1 MVEQFTVSPNLPV
14 SDIVAAFGEK
24 LEFSKALAMLTSFET
39 GGSAKYFLVT
49 DSAETTAQAV
59 KTARRLKIPIFIFGG
74 GSNLLVSDSGFDG
87 LVVKPEIEGLKLL
100 DDLRIESGSGEKLS
114 ALVDFATEQACTGLE
129 FAAGIW
135 GSVGG
140 AVYGNAGAFG
150 GDVGSILIE
159 ATLVTRAGKIERVT
173 QADLA
178 FDYRHS
184 RLKETGDII
193 VSAVFQVKKGDRDTI
208 KTRVNEILAQR
219 EQKHPIK
226 GTAGC
231 FFRNI
236 PDSTQKFG
244 KLPAGRLLEEVGA
257 KRLAVGGAS
266 VYPDHA
272 NIIVNTG
279 NATSKDIRQLAD
291 IMKKK
296 VLDRFG
302 IELQEEIQQLGTF
315 Q

>member
-1 MVEQFTVSPNLPV
+1 MVEQSTVSPDLPV
-14 SDIVAAFGEK
+14 PDLVVAFGDK
-24 LEFSKALAMLTSFET
+24 LEFSKDLATLTSFET
-39 GGSAKYFLVT
+39 GGPAKYFLVT
-49 DSAETTAQAV
+49 NSAESTANAV
-59 KTARRLKIPIFIFGG
+59 KAASRLKIPIFIFGG
-74 GSNLLVSDSGFDG
+74 GSNLLVSDLGFDG
-87 LVVKPEIEGLKLL
+87 LVVKPEIRGLSLIG
-100 DDLRIESGSGEKLS
+100 DSQIESGSGEELS
-114 ALVDFATEQACTGLE
+114 ALVDYATDKACTGLE

-150 GDVGSILIE
+150 GDIGTILVE
-159 ATLVTRAGKIERVT
+159 ATLVSRTGKIEKVSRT
-173 QADLA
+173 DLA

-184 RLKETGDII
+184 RVKETGEII
-193 VSAVFQVKKGDRDTI
+193 VSAVFQVEKGDRPTI
-208 KTRVNEILAQR
+208 EKRVNEILAQR

-236 PDSTQKFG
+236 PDATQEYG

-257 KRLAVGGAS
+257 KQLTVGGAA

-279 NATSKDIRQLAD
+279 KATSKDIRQLAD

-302 IELQEEIQQLGTF
+302 IELQEEIQQLGSF